1 MKPYLLILSLL
12 AIGVPTAPAMPLNTS
27 LSALAPSPELSAII
41 KKKTKR
47 KLSKT
52 QKGKQVPEQPS
63 DSTAESLAAAATSPT
78 SADSSPSAHKKS
90 YQDFLSRLNEKAKAG
105 DLDISEALAV
115 MLAATGDEFSQAQ
128 WLEQAAKDGNPIGMH
143 YLGMTKAA
151 QNAAPELRYL
161 RGNERA
167 ELLKKQQEGAA
178 DAIKWLK
185 KAAELKYTPAMLD
198 YSVFLRMGIGTQK
211 NENAAKRMMLE
222 AAKSGNFD
230 TRFSWLLQNQ
240 RLTCWEDKDRPEV
253 AGEINRNNHQV
264 IYYLSQFAPDSS
276 TQLEWLTRAAT
287 QNGAAMF
294 ALSSISHKNDP
305 ALSLKLLKTAV
316 ALHDPGA
323 MFVYGS
329 LLVAPPGEFNA
340 KTGLQQ
346 NTALG
351 VNMIRLAC
359 MQGNSAARRALS
371 RAYYRGDFGLK
382 QDKQKAYKHIKWLN
396 SAQKDHIALAAQ
408 GFMLLIGEGTQ
419 QDIETGKRYIS
430 LAANDGYSYALVMMA
445 YAHYKGLGTQKNPE
459 QAIELLQEAAATGFP
474 HAYIYIAFLSAKGLH
489 GQEPDLRNAERY
501 VNIAG
506 LNLGNQAKVFFD
518 SLMQQSDWTISPFP
532 LEKQ

>member
-264 IYYLSQFAPDSS
+264 IY
-276 TQLEWLTRAAT
+276 
-287 QNGAAMF
+287 
-294 ALSSISHKNDP
+294 
-305 ALSLKLLKTAV
+305 
-316 ALHDPGA
+316 
-323 MFVYGS
+323 
-329 LLVAPPGEFNA
+329 
-340 KTGLQQ
+340 
-346 NTALG
+346 
-351 VNMIRLAC
+351 
-359 MQGNSAARRALS
+359 
-371 RAYYRGDFGLK
+371 
-382 QDKQKAYKHIKWLN
+382 
-396 SAQKDHIALAAQ
+396 
-408 GFMLLIGEGTQ
+408 
-419 QDIETGKRYIS
+419 
-430 LAANDGYSYALVMMA
+430 
-445 YAHYKGLGTQKNPE
+445 
-459 QAIELLQEAAATGFP
+459 
-474 HAYIYIAFLSAKGLH
+474 
-489 GQEPDLRNAERY
+489 
-501 VNIAG
+501 
-506 LNLGNQAKVFFD
+506 
-518 SLMQQSDWTISPFP
+518 
-532 LEKQ
+532 